1 MIKILKLYLDFCIIC
16 LIAEGLIN
24 FRLMKHRKTFSTH
37 TELILT
43 LTNSFIPILN
53 VVILLSNLRNIFAS
67 EDKIKALALVQ
78 DTIQIQSE
86 EMM

>member
-1 MIKILKLYLDFCIIC
+1 MFKLYLNFCVLC

-24 FRLMKHRKTFSTH
+24 FRLMKHRKTFSVH
-37 TELILT
+37 MELILT

-53 VVILLSNLRNIFAS
+53 VVILLSNVRNIFAR

-78 DTIQIQSE
+78 DSIQMTCE
-86 EMM
+86 ED